1 MSLDLFPPP
10 PPWRRVVN
18 AEDQSVWYVNETT
31 SEQTTIHPLS
41 RYHNERND
49 TDAVTSSGNHIND
62 TDRDRR
68 NHPSSSDDMDTLTA
82 TENRHHRTAAL
93 ADGADGFLPPSS
105 NLQFRCTWKELGL
118 FGDRQVFGLTIMYSP
133 EDQKTLVN
141 FDGIDNA
148 SWQYSSLEGP
158 HGPCNRY
165 DLFIGSRIKLLGRT
179 LTISSAST
187 AACHWIDR
195 EYVKLL
201 KQQDY
206 LITKVESVGSKP
218 IVMRPQNQPMLN
230 IKRDEKGSG
239 GRCDLRKVVNEN
251 ARLGEQLASL
261 GLGHFVAMSKNPSN
275 LTSNSKGM
283 TSTMKA
289 KNR

>member
-18 AEDQSVWYVNETT
+18 EIDQSVWYINDTT

-41 RYHNERND
+41 RYHDEHND
-49 TDAVTSSGNHIND
+49 TDTVTNND
-62 TDRDRR
+62 ADRDRR
-68 NHPSSSDDMDTLTA
+68 NPSDDIETLTA
-82 TENRHHRTAAL
+82 TENRRTGAFVAG
-93 ADGADGFLPPSS
+93 GADGFLPPSS

-118 FGDRQVFGLTIMYSP
+118 FGDRQVFGLTIMYSA
-133 EDQKTLVN
+133 EDQKTLIK

-148 SWQYSSLEGP
+148 TWQYSSLEGP

-165 DLFIGSRIKLLGRT
+165 DLFIGSRIKLFGRT

-187 AACHWIDR
+187 VACHWIDR
-195 EYVKLL
+195 EYAKLL

-230 IKRDEKGSG
+230 ITRDEKGGG

-251 ARLGEQLASL
+251 ARLGEQLSSL
-261 GLGHFVAMSKNPSN
+261 GLGHFVAMSKNLSN
-275 LTSNSKGM
+275 LNSTSKSKG
-283 TSTMKA
+283 TTNTMKA
-289 KNR
+289 GNR

>member
-18 AEDQSVWYVNETT
+18 EIDQSVWYVNDTT

-41 RYHNERND
+41 RYHDEHNNVD
-49 TDAVTSSGNHIND
+49 AAATKTDV
-62 TDRDRR
+62 DRDRR
-68 NHPSSSDDMDTLTA
+68 NPSDADIETLTA
-82 TENRHHRTAAL
+82 TENRHRTATL
-93 ADGADGFLPPSS
+93 ADGAEGFLPPSS

-118 FGDRQVFGLTIMYSP
+118 FGDRQVFGLTIMYSAD
-133 EDQKTLVN
+133 DQKTLVK

-165 DLFIGSRIKLLGRT
+165 DLFIGSRIKLFGRT

-187 AACHWIDR
+187 VACQWIDR
-195 EYVKLL
+195 EYAKLL

-206 LITKVESVGSKP
+206 LISKVESVGSKP
-218 IVMRPQNQPMLN
+218 VVRRPQNQPMLN
-230 IKRDEKGSG
+230 ITRDEKGGG

-261 GLGHFVAMSKNPSN
+261 GLGHFVAMSKTLS
-275 LTSNSKGM
+275 SSQSKGS
-283 TSTMKA
+283 TSTIKA
-289 KNR
+289 RNR